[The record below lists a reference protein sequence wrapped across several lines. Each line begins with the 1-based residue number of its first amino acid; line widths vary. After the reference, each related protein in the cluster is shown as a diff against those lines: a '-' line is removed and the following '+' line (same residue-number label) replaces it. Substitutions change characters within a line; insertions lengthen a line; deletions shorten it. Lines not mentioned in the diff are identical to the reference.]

1 MLRCPSRFGAFLASV
16 LLSWQL
22 LRLLAPTEALTV
34 PSTVGVT
41 ARRAFLS
48 THHYHPSA
56 IFPLS
61 ALAEAGRG
69 GHDAAA
75 GDEGEDRDDTHDTDD
90 EEEFHTVDPAETTIQ
105 FLSGLWQL
113 IAQGNQMTRGV
124 SIGIPTHDT
133 NANTVGGDND
143 PPSHT

>member
-1 MLRCPSRFGAFLASV
+1 MLRCPSRFGTFLASV

-41 ARRAFLS
+41 VSRAFLS
-48 THHYHPSA
+48 THHYQHHYHPSA

-75 GDEGEDRDDTHDTDD
+75 GDEGNDTDD

-124 SIGIPTHDT
+124 SIGVPTHDT
-133 NANTVGGDND
+133 MPTR
-143 PPSHT
+143 